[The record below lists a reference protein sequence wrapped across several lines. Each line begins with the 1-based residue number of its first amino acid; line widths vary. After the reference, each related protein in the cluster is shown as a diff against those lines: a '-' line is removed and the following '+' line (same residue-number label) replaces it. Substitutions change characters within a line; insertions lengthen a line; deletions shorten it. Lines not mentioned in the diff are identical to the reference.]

1 MSPTTTLRPSERLV
15 WGAVT
20 ALRGWPR
27 VLPPD
32 RDLTLVFTDVKGSVT
47 LFEKYGDVEARA
59 VTRAVERVLS
69 SCIHAHQ
76 GEVIERIGDSLFAAF
91 TDAEEAA
98 RSVIAMQDAIRRWKT
113 ESAPRIRPGI
123 RIGAHLGRLLIEDRY
138 LVGHTVN
145 VAARVMGICDV
156 DEAVISGPLFQR
168 LGAEVAVRFR
178 PIGPF
183 VPRGSASLVELF
195 RWRAP
200 WKEASS
206 TSNVGS
212 TDGVLCPDLR
222 EWAWQTKTA
231 AGEYTI
237 AGTGPENR
245 DVWFR
250 IGGTLTTLGR
260 DAGCDVRLIEASKA
274 KGLGRR
280 HAGFA
285 VSAGKPWVFD
295 LGGRGGILLSYPD
308 RARCWRV
315 QQRAPLVVGTIL
327 RTGSLAWEVSE

>member
-1 MSPTTTLRPSERLV
+1 MSFTTTLRPGERLV
-15 WGAVT
+15 WGAVM

-27 VLPPD
+27 VLPRD

-47 LFEKYGDVEARA
+47 LFERHGDAEARE
-59 VTRAVERVLS
+59 VTRAIERVLS

-76 GEVIERIGDSLFAAF
+76 GEVIERIGDSIFAAF

-98 RSVIAMQDAIRRWKT
+98 RCVIAMQDCLRRWKT
-113 ESAPRIRPGI
+113 ESSPRIRPGV
-123 RIGAHLGRLLIEDRY
+123 RIGAHLGRLLVEDRY

-145 VAARVMGICDV
+145 VAARVMGMCDV
-156 DEAVISGPLFQR
+156 DEAVISGPLFEK
-168 LGAEVAVRFR
+168 LGADIAARFR

-183 VPRGSASLVELF
+183 VPRGSASLIELH

-212 TDGVLCPDLR
+212 TDGILCPDLR
-222 EWAWQTKTA
+222 EWAWQAKT
-231 AGEYTI
+231 GGEEYTI
-237 AGTGPENR
+237 AGMGPENR
-245 DVWFR
+245 NVWFR
-250 IGGTLTTLGR
+250 IGGTLMTLGR
-260 DAGCDVRLIEASKA
+260 DLECDVRLQETAVG
-274 KGLGRR
+274 KGIGRK

-285 VSAGKPWVFD
+285 VSSRKPWVFD

-308 RARCWRV
+308 RGRCWKV
-315 QQRAPLVVGTIL
+315 QQRAPLVSGTIL
-327 RTGSLAWEVSE
+327 RTGSLSWQVSE